1 MSTDIVKQE
10 STELTEQRV
19 MDLLFGDARV
29 KPTKGEVGF
38 FIEMC
43 KARSLNPFLR
53 EIYLIKYDENR
64 PASYVVGKDAFTQR
78 ANSIPE
84 YDGMGA
90 GIIVQRGNKI
100 EYLDGTFYAPG
111 DVLLGGWAK
120 AYRKDRSHPSSAS
133 VAIQEYSSS
142 QSTWKQ
148 MPATMIRKVAVVQAL
163 REAFPNEVGGLYD
176 ASEMQ
181 QAQDLKGIDLLKET
195 GVDVVPEHI
204 TIATDVA
211 PQPTATTR
219 KASST
224 PVDATPVDD
233 EFFCPE
239 HQTEWFMRGP
249 NMKGYAHPTERKNEK
264 GKAIW
269 CNRDAWIEAHPS
281 TEPEEEPLSIFDYS
295 NEVEP
300 EEEEEDQGIGI

>member
-100 EYLDGTFYAPG
+100 EYLDGTFHAPG

-133 VAIQEYSSS
+133 VSIQEYSSS

-181 QAQDLKGIDLLKET
+181 QAKDLKEIDLLKET

-204 TIATDVA
+204 TIATEVA
-211 PQPTATTR
+211 TPTPSTTQP
-219 KASST
+219 AS
-224 PVDATPVDD
+224 ATPVDGD
-233 EFFCPE
+233 FFCPE
-239 HQTEWFMRGP
+239 HKTEWFMKGR
-249 NMKGYAHPTERKNEK
+249 MKGYAHPFGE
-264 GKAIW
+264 GLW
-269 CNRDAWIEAHPS
+269 CNMDAWVKAHPS
-281 TEPEEEPLSIFDYS
+281 TEPEEEPLSIF
-295 NEVEP
+295 EVEP
-300 EEEEEDQGIGI
+300 EEEEEGQGIGI